1 MRDLRPARRFGA
13 PRVAIDDRHRTAAV
27 PSRFVSSLRRRAMPE
42 QAPPGEV
49 VIPLAEEMLA
59 VSKRKVET
67 GRVQVALTTET
78 QTVIARETLRG
89 RRVEVERVPVG
100 RTLAE
105 GDTLVIPVIEET
117 AVVVKRLVIQEE
129 VRLHFV
135 PTERLFEQAVD
146 VRRQQAIVER
156 APPGTNPPKAQAE
169 RDRR

>member
-1 MRDLRPARRFGA
+1 
-13 PRVAIDDRHRTAAV
+13 
-27 PSRFVSSLRRRAMPE
+27 
-42 QAPPGEV
+42 
-49 VIPLAEEMLA
+49 
-59 VSKRKVET
+59 
-67 GRVQVALTTET
+67 
-78 QTVIARETLRG
+78 LRG

-105 GDTLVIPVIEET
+105 GEAAPVPHEEGDTLIIPVIEET